1 MRINWLGV
9 LISAIVIVVLRYLW
23 YAYFGGADWAHLA
36 TKAIAAV
43 QADQKAAG
51 LSLANALV
59 LSAGLGWLVG
69 RERDRSL
76 PTGIAAGLI
85 AGVAL
90 GATSVTTGYI
100 HAGATLKSLLVDGG
114 YLVAAYV
121 LGGAILGAM
130 APKKSS
136 RPVLLAAA
144 EPILADHGHDAG
156 NHDAGG
162 HDAGHDTGHHDAGHH
177 DAAPAHH

>member
-23 YAYFGGADWAHLA
+23 YAYFGGADWAHLVG
-36 TKAIAAV
+36 KAIADV

-76 PTGIAAGLI
+76 PTGIAAGLV
-85 AGVAL
+85 AGVTL

-100 HAGATLKSLLVDGG
+100 HAGATLHSLLVDGG

-130 APKKSS
+130 APKKSA

-144 EPILADHGHDAG
+144 EPIAADH
-156 NHDAGG
+156 
-162 HDAGHDTGHHDAGHH
+162 GHHDAGHH

>member
-36 TKAIAAV
+36 AKAIAAV

-51 LSLANALV
+51 LTLANALV

-69 RERDRSL
+69 RARDRSL
-76 PTGIAAGLI
+76 PTGLAAGLV
-85 AGVAL
+85 AGVVF

-100 HAGATLKSLLVDGG
+100 YAGATLHSLLVDGG

-130 APKKSS
+130 APKKST
-136 RPVLLAAA
+136 RPVLLAAS
-144 EPILADHGHDAG
+144 EPVAAADHGH
-156 NHDAGG
+156 H
-162 HDAGHDTGHHDAGHH
+162 GHH